1 MAFCAFKIFRDNI
14 WKMTPKIWNF
24 PYVSSLFFL
33 KASLNLM
40 IIIQRFL
47 QTEGKFKLYLKLAE
61 MTNYLLSFGEI
72 ESSGQE
78 SISLSSSILLSLESF
93 VSFLSLPL
101 VELTLSDWCMIQY
114 NLFESIRV
122 EDKLVLKV
130 SYFSIY

>member
-1 MAFCAFKIFRDNI
+1 MQVA
-14 WKMTPKIWNF
+14 
-24 PYVSSLFFL
+24 
-33 KASLNLM
+33 ASLTHVMFNLM

-101 VELTLSDWCMIQY
+101 VELTLSD
-114 NLFESIRV
+114 
-122 EDKLVLKV
+122 
-130 SYFSIY
+130 